1 VISRLHAVT
10 NLGSLR
16 SEMDAAKENIPL
28 GNEQA
33 HAMPDTPIVGWL
45 TTISSIHCLLWLIR
59 LQGP

>member
-1 VISRLHAVT
+1 
-10 NLGSLR
+10 
-16 SEMDAAKENIPL
+16 MDAAKENIPL